1 MKYYNIYFKRNF
13 WLLPITIGSITRTSI
28 RIRKVD
34 WFIYTREHK
43 LGSSD
48 LVTAWLQIRCMYGNE
63 TSMPYSFSC
72 RGTVLPL
79 SLPVIIEGLMEIVTV
94 HNRGS

>member
-1 MKYYNIYFKRNF
+1 MKYYNILFKRNF
-13 WLLPITIGSITRTSI
+13 WLLPITIGSIIRTSI

-63 TSMPYSFSC
+63 TSMHTRSAVEVQVPNILQTLVVS
-72 RGTVLPL
+72 
-79 SLPVIIEGLMEIVTV
+79 
-94 HNRGS
+94 